1 MPAGAAAVADVIAEA
16 FENLTNGPT
25 WFVGEAT
32 RAGEQL
38 MKSLT
43 RKQTVELFAQ
53 AAAASMGPAGT
64 LESGS
69 AS

>member
-1 MPAGAAAVADVIAEA
+1 MIAEA

-25 WFVGEAT
+25 LFVGEMM
-32 RAGEQL
+32 RAAEQL

-53 AAAASMGPAGT
+53 AAVAAMGSDG
-64 LESGS
+64 
-69 AS
+69 